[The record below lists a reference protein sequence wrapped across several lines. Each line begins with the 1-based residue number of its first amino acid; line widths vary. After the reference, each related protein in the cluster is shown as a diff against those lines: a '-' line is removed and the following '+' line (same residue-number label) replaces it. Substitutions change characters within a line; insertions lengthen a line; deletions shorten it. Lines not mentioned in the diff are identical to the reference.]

1 MHHHH
6 HHPWAPF
13 DMSGHGRRGRGGGPG
28 DGGHRGGPAGGHGG
42 GHRGGPFDPRGF
54 PGAFG
59 FLNMFRRG
67 GGARARRGDIRSAI
81 LALLAEEPRNGYQ
94 IMQELEQ
101 RSRGMWRPSPGA
113 VYPALQQLEDEGL
126 VSAESAGGGRVFS
139 LTARGRAEATAR
151 GADKDAPWETVSE
164 AAGDDVPEMFHLLKQ
179 LGAAALQVVG
189 AGSAAQ
195 VSEARRILAEARRAL
210 YRVLAEDD
218 DKDGDDDQR
227 GDAGAK
233 RTR

>member
-6 HHPWAPF
+6 LWSQF
-13 DMSGHGRRGRGGGPG
+13 DMSGPGRRGRGH
-28 DGGHRGGPAGGHGG
+28 DGGHRGGPGGGPGG

-81 LALLAEEPRNGYQ
+81 LALLAEERRNGYQ

-101 RSRGMWRPSPGA
+101 RSRGLWRPSPGA
-113 VYPALQQLEDEGL
+113 VYPALQLLEDEGL
-126 VSAESAGGGRVFS
+126 ISAETAGGGRVFS
-139 LTARGRAEATAR
+139 LTARGRTEATAR
-151 GADKDAPWETVSE
+151 AADRDAPWETVSE
-164 AAGDDVPEMFHLLKQ
+164 SAGDDVPEMFHLLKQ
-179 LGAAALQVVG
+179 VGAAALQVVG
-189 AGSAAQ
+189 AGSAGQ

-210 YRVLAEDD
+210 YRVLAEDND
-218 DKDGDDDQR
+218 DDGDGGRHDDE
-227 GDAGAK
+227 GAK